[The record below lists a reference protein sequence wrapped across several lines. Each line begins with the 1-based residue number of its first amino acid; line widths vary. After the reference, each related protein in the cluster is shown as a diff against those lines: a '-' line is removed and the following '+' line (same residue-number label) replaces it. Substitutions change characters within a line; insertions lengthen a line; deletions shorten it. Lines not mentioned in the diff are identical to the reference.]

1 MHRSGRTAAQ
11 EAARFPVGAKVM
23 PPSKTVIDRVTADKQ
38 TFWKVDQRQA
48 AADASVVLRQLATVV
63 AAPILALAS
72 LGRFPWWAAVIIVV
86 RELLVSALR
95 VVLGLR
101 GRSLPASRGAK
112 VKTTLQILAITLYIL
127 PLGSSWHGI
136 RFGLLVAAVV
146 ATVLTGIQY
155 VVRAVPWLRRVRP
168 GPPAKPEAAA

>member
-1 MHRSGRTAAQ
+1 MTLAALG
-11 EAARFPVGAKVM
+11 EFPA
-23 PPSKTVIDRVTADKQ
+23 
-38 TFWKVDQRQA
+38 
-48 AADASVVLRQLATVV
+48 
-63 AAPILALAS
+63 
-72 LGRFPWWAAVIIVV
+72 WAAVIIVV
-86 RELLVSALR
+86 REISISLLR
-95 VVLGLR
+95 IVLGVR
-101 GRSLPASRGAK
+101 GRGMPASPAAK
-112 VKTTLQILAITLYIL
+112 IKTTLQLTAITLYIL